1 MAHNTKFEEMCAIQR
16 SLHNLTFIVDQDD
29 DIATY
34 RDSISKAIDEIE
46 TLRKKPDS
54 MRIFAWAIFDGEGG
68 YDLMLYEN
76 NESYRYDFIK
86 ANGERYKGWVTP
98 LYSNDV

>member
-1 MAHNTKFEEMCAIQR
+1 MVHSTKFEDMCEIQR
-16 SLHNLTFIVDQDD
+16 SLHNLTHIIDQDD

-34 RDSISKAIDEIE
+34 KDSISSAIDEID

-68 YDLMLYEN
+68 YHLMLYDG
-76 NESYRYDFIK
+76 NERFRDDYIK
-86 ANGERYKGWVTP
+86 ANGEKYKRWVTP